1 MKQKQPVGCL
11 LRGCHERSNIHS
23 DAPSHTHQSRGRRA
37 YVASDMTDEKKI
49 EEDERA
55 NKAARRA
62 NMLSIS
68 LAILVIIILGL
79 KLAAFGML

>member
-1 MKQKQPVGCL
+1 
-11 LRGCHERSNIHS
+11 
-23 DAPSHTHQSRGRRA
+23 
-37 YVASDMTDEKKI
+37 MTDEKKI

-55 NKAARRA
+55 NKAVRRA

-79 KLAAFGML
+79 KLAAFGGALTRYRPPLDVIRLREHEPTAAPGPLTTLRRDKTKSVTVL

>member
-1 MKQKQPVGCL
+1 
-11 LRGCHERSNIHS
+11 
-23 DAPSHTHQSRGRRA
+23 
-37 YVASDMTDEKKI
+37 MTDEKKI

-62 NMLSIS
+62 NMLTIA
-68 LAILVIIILGL
+68 LVILVSIVLAL

>member
-1 MKQKQPVGCL
+1 
-11 LRGCHERSNIHS
+11 
-23 DAPSHTHQSRGRRA
+23 
-37 YVASDMTDEKKI
+37 MTDEKKI